1 MNNPTYRFIGA
12 ILAVVLLALCVMEGQ
27 VAWARINNDITTGSG
42 GSSAGYPF
50 ALTGNAT
57 STLTQFNGG
66 VTAYASSTIGN
77 GTQAGGLTVSGG
89 ATTTLDQYIAGQLR
103 LAASGLANSGLTIK
117 NIVIGGGGQNS
128 LQGMA
133 GIYVNPNSS
142 NAEVTVENS
151 SGVEGGLMSTS
162 GNIYVGTWSNNALIF
177 RANNGDRMRL
187 SSAGGLG
194 FGSVYSG
201 LDPGANN
208 VLIQGLTGIGT
219 SSPFAKL
226 SIQANNGDTNTVL
239 FAIGSS
245 TQSATTSLFLIDNQG
260 NLTQSGPSTGSATK
274 GTCFKAKNANANS
287 FTFWY
292 FPTAGAAPTY
302 QTADCGGA
310 GTTTITYQ

>member
-12 ILAVVLLALCVMEGQ
+12 ILAAVLLALCVMEGQ

-42 GSSAGYPF
+42 GSSVGYPF

-66 VTAYASSTIGN
+66 ITAFASSTIGN
-77 GTQAGGLTVSGG
+77 ATQAAGLTISGG
-89 ATTTLDQYIAGQLR
+89 ATTTGNQYVAGSLGVGTNAPVSSKVNINTSSQTALRIDDTQNDRYLDAFSGGTERFNILYTTAGNLELQSYGG
-103 LAASGLANSGLTIK
+103 AKMVINDQGNNVSIGTINNGSPLTISGGTSIGSAYSTLTAPT
-117 NIVIGGGGQNS
+117 NGLIV
-128 LQGMA
+128 QG
-133 GIYVNPNSS
+133 S
-142 NAEVTVENS
+142 
-151 SGVEGGLMSTS
+151 
-162 GNIYVGTWSNNALIF
+162 
-177 RANNGDRMRL
+177 D
-187 SSAGGLG
+187 
-194 FGSVYSG
+194 
-201 LDPGANN
+201 
-208 VLIQGLTGIGT
+208 GIGT

-226 SIQANNGDTNTVL
+226 SIHANNGDTNIVL

-245 TQSATTSLFLIDNQG
+245 TQSATTTLFQIDNQG
-260 NLTQSGPSTGSATK
+260 NFTESGPSTGSATK